1 MNLSIENLK
10 RYKDIAMLFVKHGR
24 SDVVK
29 QAGLDPILADEQE
42 ISEKDQEKAHE
53 LAEDLENLGGTYIK
67 LGQLLST
74 RADLLP
80 PAYLDALEKLQDDV
94 KPFSFEKVNEIVC
107 DELNV
112 DISKA
117 FSEFDEEPLAA
128 ASLGQVHK
136 AKTRNGRPVVVKIQR
151 PDIREQVAGDLDTLV
166 GFAEKLDQHTEVGKK
181 YEFGRILDEL
191 RKSILSELDYRKEAS
206 NLMTIAKNLKDFPN
220 LVVPLPIDDY
230 TTSRVLTMEY
240 IPGKN
245 VASLSPLARIDI
257 DGKHLADELFRA
269 YLKQIL
275 VDGFFH
281 ADPHPGNLSITKTGR
296 IGLLDLG
303 MVGHLQAEF
312 RDNLLN
318 LLLSISNGKGGEV
331 AATAMKMGEPKDGF
345 DEQEFTRLIGDLV
358 AIEGT
363 ANLDKLNAGRIVLEI
378 TKIAAD
384 TAFRLPPEFTL
395 IAKTL
400 LNLDRAIYTLDPDFD
415 PNKVIRSNAAKI
427 MNERILET
435 ITPGAMMHNALE
447 VKEFVEKLPHRIN
460 NILDVIGNNE
470 LQIKVDAID
479 EKTLMVAFQKIAN
492 RITTGLILAALIV
505 AASLLM
511 RVESSFEILGYPA
524 LPLLFFVFA
533 AVGGIIL
540 IVNIIINDRKLQ
552 EDNSK

>member
-1 MNLSIENLK
+1 MNFSIENLK

-42 ISEKDQEKAHE
+42 VSPEQEEKAHE
-53 LAEDLENLGGTYIK
+53 FAEDLENLGGTYIK

-94 KPFSFEKVNEIVC
+94 EPFSFEKVNEIVC

-112 DISKA
+112 NISKA
-117 FSEFDEEPLAA
+117 FEEFDEEPLAA

-206 NLMTIAKNLKDFPN
+206 NLMTIAKNLKEFPN

-303 MVGHLQAEF
+303 MVGHLQSEF

-400 LNLDRAIYTLDPDFD
+400 LNLDRAVYTLDPDFD

-427 MNERILET
+427 MNERIMES
-435 ITPGAMMHNALE
+435 ITPEAMLHNALE
-447 VKEFVEKLPHRIN
+447 VKEFVEKLPNRVN

-511 RVESSFEILGYPA
+511 RVESSFTILGYPA